1 MVALIIGLL
10 LVGFTV
16 YSLLPAGLNWGLDV
30 LSFLKGFAPVIA
42 AFIGLVSVL
51 IGIADLKDKREAKRE
66 EKAAAE
72 LNSKEK

>member
-30 LSFLKGFAPVIA
+30 LTFLKPLLLQLLSVWFLSLS
-42 AFIGLVSVL
+42 GLQ
-51 IGIADLKDKREAKRE
+51 I
-66 EKAAAE
+66 
-72 LNSKEK
+72 